1 MKRRA
6 YLACRELK
14 KEILQYMLDIKN
26 DSKLV
31 FDDLQRRVLIN
42 LSKKATKNTKSSS
55 ENSYEIPHLKD
66 LLAYET
72 FDGGSCVFENK
83 TTQGFIIRV
92 SHFTGMNERA
102 KKSFKSLIS
111 NDIPAG
117 CTVQVINYASPRIGD
132 IVDYWYNSGNKSAKG
147 SIYKKITEK
156 RRDFFKDGSWQ
167 SIFGDRQNLL
177 VRNFELYFCFSL
189 PKALTASGKE
199 ENLLILKALQEKL
212 QEGFKGIGSS
222 CFVLDKSSFES
233 FLAEILVPSLN
244 IYKNQTIQDLVASDI
259 KESFKSDL
267 GIEMQT
273 DRIKFGDCHYVTF
286 EITEFPDIW
295 DLESGINYIG
305 QFDGSSMIPCP
316 FYISYGF
323 TMKTRA
329 DSDRIASKYR
339 MIKVQQGNSKLPMFF
354 PRMMEETHDWH
365 YVSERIN
372 QGERLG
378 KAVIYVVLLA
388 KDKEQA
394 DKASAALSDHF
405 ARLKFRIE
413 KVKYDT
419 VNTFLATLPFGIAE
433 NWQMLDQ
440 LKVPSTLLSGAAM
453 NLMPVFADLQ
463 NYANP
468 LMMFVARRGQLFFF
482 DNFKAAD
489 NLNGNFNMVIVG
501 NSGRGKSVWMQEYT
515 TAILRNGGQV
525 IIIDDGRSF
534 KNTCELF
541 DGDFVDFGCGN
552 FCINPFSLYREPSD
566 TEDNS
571 EFKEFF
577 VLPFIDLVVSIL
589 CILLKI
595 DRSNETD
602 TKIALQLSVLENA
615 IRVVIKKKGSSGGFK
630 DIRQELLNSPEIR
643 KTETEEFCNTAA
655 YILEKCDEGQS
666 YDQYFNGTSTL
677 NITKDFTV
685 FELSDLQKDLTLQN
699 TVLMTVVFLVYAK
712 MQGRER
718 RTALMID
725 EFWRLGKHPLLKEP
739 IEGFA
744 RRGRKYNLS
753 LILASQCM
761 SDFSKADSPA
771 GAAALAQ
778 SDWRIMLSVD
788 GKDEEMLKSELQ
800 MSPGEIEIARN
811 LSGIKGAY
819 SEFMIRHKSG
829 SWQIG
834 RLLLDPF
841 SAKLYSTKA
850 EDVAAI
856 KKMRAQGVPVEEAI
870 ERLLCK

>member
-1 MKRRA
+1 MTQD
-6 YLACRELK
+6 LSSLDLFK
-14 KEILQYMLDIKN
+14 KQIRDYCSEIKEDSSAVLESIKN
-26 DSKLV
+26 KDKKPSKQVISNSQDAKEPSLLEFIAYSA
-31 FDDLQRRVLIN
+31 FDP
-42 LSKKATKNTKSSS
+42 K
-55 ENSYEIPHLKD
+55 
-66 LLAYET
+66 
-72 FDGGSCVFENK
+72 SCVFENK
-83 TTQGFIIRV
+83 TTQGFVMRV
-92 SHFTGMNERA
+92 SHFTGINERS
-102 KKSFKSLIS
+102 KSSLRNLVAS
-111 NDIPAG
+111 GIPAD

-132 IVDYWYNSGNKSAKG
+132 IVDYWYESGGKGEIYNK
-147 SIYKKITEK
+147 IIEK
-156 RRDFFKDGSWQ
+156 RCDFFRGGSWQ
-167 SIFGDRQNLL
+167 SILGDRQNLL
-177 VRNFELYFCFSL
+177 VRDFELYFCFSL
-189 PKALTASGKE
+189 PKAMTVSGKG
-199 ENLLILKALQEKL
+199 ENILKLKALQEKIS
-212 QEGFKGIGSS
+212 EGFKGIDSS
-222 CFVLDKSSFES
+222 CRILDDKE
-233 FLAEILVPSLN
+233 LARFIGEILTPSLD
-244 IYKNQTIQDLVASDI
+244 IYKNQNFDKHSDI
-259 KESFKSDL
+259 KDHFKSDL
-267 GIEMQT
+267 KIEMAE
-273 DRIKFGDCHYVTF
+273 DRVKIGDFYYITF
-286 EITEFPDIW
+286 EVTGFPDIW
-295 DLESGINYIG
+295 DLENSINYVG
-305 QFDGSSMIPCP
+305 QFDSTCVGGCSIPCP

-323 TMKTRA
+323 TMKSRE
-329 DSDRIASKYR
+329 DSERIANKHR
-339 MIKVQQGNSKLPMFF
+339 MIKTQQGDSKLPMFF
-354 PRMMEETHDWH
+354 PRMLEEINDWRH
-365 YVSERIN
+365 VSERIN

-405 ARLKFRIE
+405 ARLKFKIE

-419 VNTFLATLPFGIAE
+419 VNSFLATLPFGIAE

-440 LKVPSTLLSGAAM
+440 LKVPSTLLSGSAM
-453 NLMPVFADLQ
+453 NLMPVFADMQ

-468 LMMFVARRGQLFFF
+468 LMLFVARRGQLFFF

-552 FCINPFSLYREPSD
+552 FCINPFSLYREPSAD
-566 TEDNS
+566 EDNS

-615 IRVVIKKKGSSGGFK
+615 IRAVIKKKGSSGGFK
-630 DIRQELLNSPEIR
+630 DIRSELLNNTDIR
-643 KTETEEFCNTAA
+643 KTETEEFCNTAS

-712 MQGRER
+712 MQGREC

-761 SDFSKADSPA
+761 SDFSKTDSPA

-788 GKDEEMLKSELQ
+788 GKDEEMLKAELQ

-819 SEFMIRHKSG
+819 SEFMIRHKQG

-856 KKMRAQGVPVEEAI
+856 KRMRAKGISTEKAI
-870 ERLLCK
+870 ERLICS

>member
-1 MKRRA
+1 MTKD
-6 YLACRELK
+6 LSSLDLLK
-14 KEILQYMLDIKN
+14 KEIVDYCSEIKEDSSAVLESIKSKDKKPSKQSISKVQYMKE
-26 DSKLV
+26 S
-31 FDDLQRRVLIN
+31 N
-42 LSKKATKNTKSSS
+42 LL
-55 ENSYEIPHLKD
+55 EFLPYL
-66 LLAYET
+66 T
-72 FDGGSCVFENK
+72 FDAKSCVFENK
-83 TTQGFIIRV
+83 TIQGFVMRV
-92 SHFTGMNERA
+92 SHFTGINERS
-102 KKSFKSLIS
+102 KSSLRNLLA
-111 NDIPAG
+111 NDIPAD
-117 CTVQVINYASPRIGD
+117 CSVQVINYASPRIGD
-132 IVDYWYNSGNKSAKG
+132 IVDYWYESGSKG
-147 SIYKKITEK
+147 NIYNKITEK
-156 RRDFFKDGSWQ
+156 RRDFFKGGSWQ
-167 SIFGDRQNLL
+167 SILGDRQNLL
-177 VRNFELYFCFSL
+177 VRDFELYFCFSL
-189 PKALTASGKE
+189 PKALTISGKE
-199 ENLLILKALQEKL
+199 ENVLKLKALQEKIT
-212 QEGFKGIGSS
+212 EGFKGIDSS
-222 CFVLDKSSFES
+222 SRILDSTEFACFVG
-233 FLAEILVPSLN
+233 EILSPSFS
-244 IYKNQTIQDLVASDI
+244 IYKNSVVDKHSDI
-259 KESFKSDL
+259 KDYFKSDL
-267 GIEMQT
+267 KLEMAS
-273 DRIKFGDCHYVTF
+273 DRLKFDDFNYVTF
-286 EITEFPDIW
+286 EVTSFPDIW
-295 DLESGINYIG
+295 DLENSINYIG
-305 QFDGSSMIPCP
+305 QFDSTSAGGNQIPCP

-323 TMKTRA
+323 SLKSRE
-329 DSDRIASKYR
+329 DSERMANKHR
-339 MIKVQQGNSKLPMFF
+339 MIKTQQGDSKLPMFF
-354 PRMMEETHDWH
+354 PRMLEEINDWR
-365 YVSERIN
+365 YVSELIN

-378 KAVIYVVLLA
+378 KAIIYVVLLA
-388 KDKEQA
+388 SSKEQA